1 MLRGRPVSGKILRT
15 SVMGVTLLL
24 GYVVLA
30 LPNQIG
36 ALGSP
41 VAWWPP
47 LELPLMVMAL
57 WCLPYRVSRFLAPVV
72 AIALLLLALIKLA
85 DMVALQAYWRIFDP
99 VSDWRLIGPGWNV
112 FSGTVGADKAWL
124 LAGVL
129 VTTLLLMLGITM
141 AGWSLLSRQNTSN
154 QPAGQRRWLRSLT
167 AGWLVIS
174 LAGLVW
180 HDVPRPAGSSRL
192 IVEHI
197 DQSRQNLRDLA
208 ALKEYA
214 LHDPAAQMPAERLLT
229 GLKGRDVLFV
239 FIESYGR
246 TALEDERYAGVMR
259 SRMAAID
266 SELGQAGFGAR
277 SAWLASPTV
286 GGQSWLAHAT
296 LQSGLWIDSQRR
308 YNWLMGTDRVS
319 LARLFNRAGWKTMAV
334 EPALTREWLANRY
347 FRFDEVLDARNLG
360 YKGDPFNWITMP
372 DQYTWSV
379 LQRLALAP
387 GDRAPV
393 MAEIATLTSH
403 APWTP
408 IPPMVAWDRV
418 GDGRIFNQWANAGDP
433 PDVVWQDS
441 DRVRAQYLKSIDYAL
456 EALASFVAHYGDDN
470 LVVIAMGDH
479 QPASLITG
487 EGASMD
493 VPVHVMTRD
502 SSVLNQFAKWGWQSG
517 MLPNQDSAH
526 WGMDVLR
533 QRLIEGF
540 GSP

>member
-1 MLRGRPVSGKILRT
+1 
-15 SVMGVTLLL
+15 MGVTLLL
-24 GYVVLA
+24 GYIVLA
-30 LPNQIG
+30 LPNQVG
-36 ALGSP
+36 MLAFP
-41 VAWWPP
+41 MTWWPP
-47 LELPLMVMAL
+47 LELPLILITL
-57 WCLPYRVSRFLAPVV
+57 WCLPHRVTRFLAPLV
-72 AIALLLLALIKLA
+72 AMALVLLALLKLA

-99 VSDWRLIGPGWNV
+99 ISDWRLIGPGWNV
-112 FSGTVGADKAWL
+112 FSGTVGAGKAWL

-129 VTTLLLMLGITM
+129 VVMLLLMLGTTIR
-141 AGWSLLSRQNTSN
+141 GWSLLSRQVALNVRSD
-154 QPAGQRRWLRSLT
+154 QHRWLWSLPT
-167 AGWLVIS
+167 GWLVIS

-180 HDVPRPAGSSRL
+180 HDVPRPAASSRL
-192 IVEHI
+192 IVEHVG
-197 DQSRQNLRDLA
+197 QSRQNLRDLA
-208 ALKEYA
+208 TLKKHA
-214 LHDPAAQMPAERLLT
+214 LHDPIAQMPADRLFTNLE
-229 GLKGRDVLFV
+229 GHDVLFV

-246 TALEDERYAGVMR
+246 TALEDERYAGAMR
-259 SRMAAID
+259 SRMARID
-266 SELGQAGFGAR
+266 HELGKAGFGAR

-308 YNWLMGTDRVS
+308 YNWLMDTDRVS
-319 LARLFNRAGWKTMAV
+319 LARLFGRAGWKTMAV

-360 YKGDPFNWITMP
+360 YKGEPFNWITMP
-372 DQYTWSV
+372 DQYTYFA
-379 LQRLALAP
+379 LQKQILSHR
-387 GDRAPV
+387 DRAPI
-393 MAEIATLTSH
+393 MAEIATLSSH

-408 IPPMVAWDRV
+408 IPPLVDWGQI
-418 GDGRIFNQWANAGDP
+418 GDGRIFNEWANAGDP

-456 EALASFVAHYGDDN
+456 EALASFITHYGDDS

-502 SSVLNQFAKWGWQSG
+502 PHVLDQFARWGWQSG
-517 MLPNQDSAH
+517 MLPDRNSAH
-526 WGMDVLR
+526 WGMDALR
-533 QRLIEGF
+533 QRLVEGF